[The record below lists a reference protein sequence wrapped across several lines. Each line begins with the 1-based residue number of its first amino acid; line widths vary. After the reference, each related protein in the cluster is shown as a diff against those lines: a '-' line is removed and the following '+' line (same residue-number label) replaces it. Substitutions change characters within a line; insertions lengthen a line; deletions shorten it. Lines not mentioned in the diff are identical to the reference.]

1 MREEDIAFL
10 RKNREKCERKC
21 CFFVSLAS
29 VIKKRRMYMLSI
41 LLTAAAT
48 AEKTT
53 NELSRLQV
61 FAEQMYDW
69 GINAGKHLISAIIIF
84 IVGRFLISFLQ
95 RMVANIMIK
104 KKVDPG
110 IQSFV
115 RNVMSI
121 LLTILLVVAI
131 IGKLG
136 IETTSFA
143 ALLASAGVAIG
154 MALSGNLQ
162 NFAGGL
168 IILILRPFKV
178 GDWIES
184 QGQAGTVREILI
196 FHTLLTTADNKV
208 IYIPNGSLCSG
219 TIVNYSREENR
230 RVEWIVGVEYGEDY
244 DKVEKTVRSLIAA
257 EPRILTTPEPY
268 VALHALDASSVN
280 VVIRVWVKTSDYWNV
295 YFDMNKNIYAEFNKE
310 GIGFPFPQLTVHQA
324 AD

>member
-1 MREEDIAFL
+1 
-10 RKNREKCERKC
+10 
-21 CFFVSLAS
+21 
-29 VIKKRRMYMLSI
+29 
-41 LLTAAAT
+41 
-48 AEKTT
+48 
-53 NELSRLQV
+53 
-61 FAEQMYDW
+61 
-69 GINAGKHLISAIIIF
+69 
-84 IVGRFLISFLQ
+84 
-95 RMVANIMIK
+95 
-104 KKVDPG
+104 
-110 IQSFV
+110 
-115 RNVMSI
+115 MSI

-178 GDWIES
+178 GDWIET
-184 QGQAGTVREILI
+184 QGESGTVREILI

-208 IYIPNGSLCSG
+208 IYIPNGALSSG
-219 TIVNYSREENR
+219 TIVNYSREETR

-244 DKVEKTVRSLIAA
+244 DKVESAVRTILAA
-257 EPRILTTPEPY
+257 DQRILTTPAPFI
-268 VALHALDASSVN
+268 ALHALDASSVN

-295 YFDMNKNIYAEFNKE
+295 YFDMNKKIYAEFNKA

-324 AD
+324 KD